1 MIPGDLV
8 RFDSRNVKK
17 EVGQTL
23 IGLLVQYNTWEK
35 VATVM
40 FEGKEYRNQ
49 GFRAKPSQ
57 DWDERQEDKKVDD
70 KQQQKELEN
79 FLKKSRSKSLEFEK
93 TMFFGMMVLVRH
105 WKKKY
110 KQSFK
115 ITQVLVLFS

>member
-40 FEGKEYRNQ
+40 FEGREYRI
-49 GFRAKPSQ
+49 RASELNLHKTGTKGK
-57 DWDERQEDKKVDD
+57 RTKKWTIGSS
-70 KQQQKELEN
+70 
-79 FLKKSRSKSLEFEK
+79 KKS
-93 TMFFGMMVLVRH
+93 
-105 WKKKY
+105 
-110 KQSFK
+110 
-115 ITQVLVLFS
+115 